1 MRKRIAY
8 TLILML
14 LFLVAFGGGYWSG
27 YSDAQTRMR
36 VFVGT
41 DPSDSPRMTTAKTE
55 YQPYFTQQNLIPDK
69 VR

>member
-14 LFLVAFGGGYWSG
+14 LLLVFGGGYWSG
-27 YSDAQTRMR
+27 FSDAQKGTRDLA
-36 VFVGT
+36 GI
-41 DPSDSPRMTTAKTE
+41 DANDSQSTTTAKAE
-55 YQPYFTQQNLIPDK
+55 YQPYFTQRNHIPDK